1 MVSLHL
7 FVLYYYSTN
16 KVSSTSTHEL
26 DDTRSNDVPDRATW
40 MFRKFPELRK
50 LCIESSGDD
59 EDDDDDDGDEKD
71 QDNETNILKG
81 EVIDESIG
89 GSDVASAND
98 AFDAVSPLNTNIDT
112 TSSIDISNNE
122 FESNDYMNSNDNL
135 DVNESVFESH
145 DEDVVLNQNL
155 FQLNIIIDSNN
166 NMNDEIVE
174 VEPRR
179 DSLSLRKHSILALS
193 RIEELTAELNVNN
206 NNNDDNDSV
215 HWDDD
220 GTI

>member
-1 MVSLHL
+1 
-7 FVLYYYSTN
+7 
-16 KVSSTSTHEL
+16 
-26 DDTRSNDVPDRATW
+26 
-40 MFRKFPELRK
+40 MFRKFPELRN
-50 LCIESSGDD
+50 LGIESSGD
-59 EDDDDDDGDEKD
+59 EDDDEDDGDEEY
-71 QDNETNILKG
+71 QDNETNILK
-81 EVIDESIG
+81 EKVIDESIG
-89 GSDVASAND
+89 VDDNLASDADVP
-98 AFDAVSPLNTNIDT
+98 FEAVSPLNTNIDT
-112 TSSIDISNNE
+112 SMSIDISNNE

-135 DVNESVFESH
+135 DVNESAFESH

-155 FQLNIIIDSNN
+155 SQLNITSDSNN
-166 NMNDEIVE
+166 GMNDEGVE

-193 RIEELTAELNVNN
+193 HIEELTAELNVNN

>member
-1 MVSLHL
+1 M
-7 FVLYYYSTN
+7 
-16 KVSSTSTHEL
+16 
-26 DDTRSNDVPDRATW
+26 
-40 MFRKFPELRK
+40 
-50 LCIESSGDD
+50 
-59 EDDDDDDGDEKD
+59 
-71 QDNETNILKG
+71 
-81 EVIDESIG
+81 
-89 GSDVASAND
+89 
-98 AFDAVSPLNTNIDT
+98 NTNIDT

-155 FQLNIIIDSNN
+155 SQLNITSDSNN
-166 NMNDEIVE
+166 GMNDEVVE
-174 VEPRR
+174 VVPRR

-193 RIEELTAELNVNN
+193 RNEELTAELNVNN

>member
-1 MVSLHL
+1 
-7 FVLYYYSTN
+7 
-16 KVSSTSTHEL
+16 
-26 DDTRSNDVPDRATW
+26 
-40 MFRKFPELRK
+40 MFRKFPELRNFGV
-50 LCIESSGDD
+50 ESSSDDDDD
-59 EDDDDDDGDEKD
+59 EDDDEKD
-71 QDNETNILKG
+71 KDNETKTNILKG

-135 DVNESVFESH
+135 DVNESAFESH

-155 FQLNIIIDSNN
+155 SQLNIISDSNN
-166 NMNDEIVE
+166 GMNDEVVE